1 VDVWRWLLLLEF
13 ADLMGD
19 VLFSYLALYFVDVA
33 GATETQAGIAVT
45 VWLALG
51 LTTDFFFI
59 PFIDRQS
66 DSMKFI
72 RTTALLELFA
82 FTVFLLMP
90 GFIPKLV
97 VVIAVNL
104 FNTGWYSI
112 LQGRLY
118 SSLPGQSASIMA
130 IGSVTA
136 PLAKFF
142 PFLIGLLAD
151 QFGLQ
156 IAMWVLILGP
166 IALLMGLPKRT
177 NTLISET

>member
-1 VDVWRWLLLLEF
+1 MPLFIQYLLKFSISMALVYSFYQLFLRRLTFYNCNRWYLL
-13 ADLMGD
+13 GYV
-19 VLFSYLALYFVDVA
+19 VLS
-33 GATETQAGIAVT
+33 
-45 VWLALG
+45 
-51 LTTDFFFI
+51 FFI